1 MKRVERGTA
10 EGKASD
16 ILTLGTALVS
26 VVQQD
31 KWNKTSLEI
40 HMILE
45 SWQIII
51 IIFLWCLFEEL
62 QTFFEFEAFSLAF
75 DSGAKYTS
83 FFQIPKSHAVHW
95 GLL

>member
-51 IIFLWCLFEEL
+51 IIIILWCLFEEL
-62 QTFFEFEAFSLAF
+62 QTFLSL
-75 DSGAKYTS
+75 K
-83 FFQIPKSHAVHW
+83 
-95 GLL
+95 LLV